1 MKRRILF
8 AVIAAAAC
16 LPVAV
21 ALGTPPTGTITR
33 TNLTPFPPGSTIADT
48 WKVNADGIKFKNKGP
63 ATTVFQTVTYAPA
76 ADSGWHL
83 HPGVVFVAVIQGEV
97 TRLVGCSSQSYK
109 AGETFLETGDQPVGK
124 LVNTGL
130 EDAKLAALY
139 VVPKGSPLSDP
150 SPPAPDCSSSSGHG
164 NNSNNDDDD

>member
-1 MKRRILF
+1 MRRRILF
-8 AVIAAAAC
+8 AVLAAASC

-33 TNLTPFPPGSTIADT
+33 ANLTPFPPGSSLAEK
-48 WKVNADGIKFKNKGP
+48 WRANADGIKFMNKGP
-63 ATTVFQTVTYAPA
+63 ATTVFQTVTYAPG

-83 HPGVVFVAVIQGEV
+83 HPGVVFVAVIQGQV
-97 TRLVGCSSQSYK
+97 TRWVGCSSHTYG

-139 VVPKGSPLSDP
+139 VVPQGSPLSDP
-150 SPPAPDCSSSSGHG
+150 SPSAPDCTTSSNG
-164 NNSNNDDDD
+164 DDD